1 MGEIH
6 RAKDEG
12 AVGGRVGGGAFVP
25 FQGTS
30 LTERSAVFTN
40 LEVLRISSFQSFY
53 NSISSPPS
61 IPKSL
66 GGGAENSHPLVMV
79 WSFGQSAPIL
89 RQAGD
94 SALSH
99 VIGIN
104 SGVFRRVMLNSN
116 RHFYQWIAK
125 FLGALCQKP
134 WTKSPKIFF
143 HYTIL
148 CYIVHKPAE
157 MFIARALKTLWTHI
171 LSQSLKRPPSSHKRQ
186 GYSLS

>member
-12 AVGGRVGGGAFVP
+12 GARGGAFVP
-25 FQGTS
+25 FLGTS
-30 LTERSAVFTN
+30 LTERSDVFTN

-79 WSFGQSAPIL
+79 WSFGQPAPIL

-104 SGVFRRVMLNSN
+104 SGVFRCVVMLNSN
-116 RHFYQWIAK
+116 RRFYQWIAK

-134 WTKSPKIFF
+134 WTKSPQIFF

-148 CYIVHKPAE
+148 YYLVHKPAE

-171 LSQSLKRPPSSHKRQ
+171 LSQSLKRTPSSHKRQ